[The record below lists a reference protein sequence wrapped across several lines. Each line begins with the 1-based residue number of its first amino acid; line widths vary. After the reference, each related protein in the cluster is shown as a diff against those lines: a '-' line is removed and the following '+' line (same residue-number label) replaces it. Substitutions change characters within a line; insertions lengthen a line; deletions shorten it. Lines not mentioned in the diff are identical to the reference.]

1 MKTIQEIIP
10 NKINKIVEIIAK
22 ENISNGDK
30 NDRKHKTETLLD
42 QTTPKQLVKIG
53 SKTPNKKE
61 ETKETMKESKRTEV
75 VIVSFIK
82 GDTANKIMD
91 MQNKLIKH
99 GVGESLKVKEA
110 KIHITHI
117 AL

>member
-1 MKTIQEIIP
+1 MNNDEDDGNNKMKT
-10 NKINKIVEIIAK
+10 
-22 ENISNGDK
+22 S
-30 NDRKHKTETLLD
+30 LD
-42 QTTPKQLVKIG
+42 QTTPKQPVKSG

-82 GDTANKIMD
+82 GDTANKIME

-99 GVGESLKVKEA
+99 GVDKSLK
-110 KIHITHI
+110 
-117 AL
+117 